1 MHTHKT
7 HKNMKRETI
16 IHKQVRSKVNNNQ
29 TEHYE
34 TKHLKK
40 EIFNVSEVFEL
51 FFYFLGDDLTV

>member
-1 MHTHKT
+1 
-7 HKNMKRETI
+7 MKRETI

-40 EIFNVSEVFEL
+40 EIFNVFEVFEFFFLL
-51 FFYFLGDDLTV
+51 FGR